1 MTGKS
6 EKQTGDQDSK
16 SRAQTAADLKEQMMR
31 DYGIAMTTAT
41 SDTMRQI
48 REIVRHYAES
58 QRPTSTAAGRRE
70 GSSES
75 FDGVGSAVL
84 FSVSEQLEQ
93 QWQAMLASDGE

>member
-6 EKQTGDQDSK
+6 ENQTGDEDSK

-48 REIVRHYAES
+48 REIVRHYAV
-58 QRPTSTAAGRRE
+58 TARDLNRRRAARRLL
-70 GSSES
+70 GIL
-75 FDGVGSAVL
+75 DGVGSAIF